1 MRNISDVMTE
11 DVYLVTPEQTIAEA
25 ALLMRE
31 KDVGSVAVHADDK
44 LVGMLTD
51 RDLAIRAVAD
61 GLDSGTRV
69 RDVMTEASS
78 TASTTRKSRTW
89 HRTWRNWKSA
99 GCPSSIATSG
109 WSVSFRSATWR
120 MRRKPI
126 PPACCCAPWPVRIDT
141 Q

>member
-44 LVGMLTD
+44 LVGILTD

-69 RDVMTEASS
+69 RDVMTEGIKYCFDDEEVDEVASNMAELEIRRLPVVNRNKRLVGFVSLSNVADAGETDS
-78 TASTTRKSRTW
+78 TRVLLR
-89 HRTWRNWKSA
+89 
-99 GCPSSIATSG
+99 
-109 WSVSFRSATWR
+109 SVAR
-120 MRRKPI
+120 PH
-126 PPACCCAPWPVRIDT
+126 
-141 Q
+141 